1 MKPWKVVFLAKVPNQ
16 LPGQLVVLY
25 GEDKYFGF
33 VGVMDAEVDIEV
45 QL

>member
-16 LPGQLVVLY
+16 LPGPLVGLY
-25 GEDKYFGF
+25 GEDKYFEF
-33 VGVMDAEVDIEV
+33 VGVTDAEVAISL